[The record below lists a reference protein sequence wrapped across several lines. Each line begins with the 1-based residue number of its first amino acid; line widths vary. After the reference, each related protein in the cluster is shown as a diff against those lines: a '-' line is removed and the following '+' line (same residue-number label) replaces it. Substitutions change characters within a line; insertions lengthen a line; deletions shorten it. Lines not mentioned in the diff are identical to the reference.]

1 MLFNSIEFLFFLPIV
16 FLFYWLVKKRLW
28 QNSLIVIFSYI
39 FYGWWDWRFL
49 LLIAFTS
56 ICSYLSG
63 LLIEKYRGR
72 KNVEKTICISN
83 IVINLLILG
92 VFKYLNFFV
101 DNIKVLFDLAGYEL
115 DWVTIRII
123 LPVGI
128 SFYTFQALSYTID
141 VYRGK
146 IRVTNDL
153 IEFCAYISFF
163 PQLVAGPIERATNLL
178 PQFQK
183 HRQFDYA
190 KAVDGMRQMLWGF
203 LKKLVVAD
211 NCAAIVNDY
220 WGDPSLSGLMMLIL
234 GILFTFQI
242 YFDFSGYS
250 DIAIGCA
257 RLFGINLTRNFN
269 YPYFS
274 RNIPEFW
281 RRWHISLM
289 TWFRDYIY
297 FPLGGSRCSIYKTMR
312 NTLVVFLLS
321 GLWHGA
327 NWTFVVWGLYHGF
340 LIIIYTLLGFKKLP
354 TAIVAEGR
362 LIPSFKEVVQMCST
376 FVLAVWGW
384 IIFRAENL
392 HQISDIVHTFVD
404 NPFIGDGFID
414 GKKCVVLGFALLF
427 IEWLQKDKEH
437 ALQIESL
444 KLFRNRA
451 TRWTLYYLIAMIILI
466 SQGSSQTF
474 IYFQF

>member
-1 MLFNSIEFLFFLPIV
+1 MLFNSMEFMFFLPIV
-16 FLFYWLVKKRLW
+16 FIFYWLIRKRSW
-28 QNSLIVIFSYI
+28 QNTLIVIFSYI
-39 FYGWWDWRFL
+39 FYGWWNWRFL

-56 ICSYLSG
+56 ICSYFSG
-63 LLIEKYRGR
+63 LLIEKFRGY
-72 KNVEKTICISN
+72 KSIEKTICISN
-83 IVINLLILG
+83 IVINLSILG

-101 DNIKVLFDLAGYEL
+101 DNIKVLFDVAGYEL
-115 DWVTIRII
+115 DWVTIKII

-146 IRVTNDL
+146 IRATSDV
-153 IEFCAYISFF
+153 IVFCAYISFF

-183 HRQFDYA
+183 YRQFDYT
-190 KAVDGMRQMLWGF
+190 KSVDGMRQMLWGF

-220 WGDPSLSGLMMLIL
+220 WGDPSLSGLMVLLL

-257 RLFGINLTRNFN
+257 RLFGIKLTKNFS

-274 RNIPEFW
+274 RNISEFW

-297 FPLGGSRCSIYKTMR
+297 VPLGGSHCSTYKTMR
-312 NTLVVFLLS
+312 NTLIVFFLS

-327 NWTFVVWGLYHGF
+327 NWTFVVWGLYHGS
-340 LIIIYTLLGFKKLP
+340 LIIIFTLLGFKKLP
-354 TAIVAEGR
+354 TTTVAEGR
-362 LIPSFKEVVQMCST
+362 LIPSFKEAIQMCLT
-376 FVLAVWGW
+376 FVLVIWGW

-392 HQISDIVHTFVD
+392 HQISEIIHTFID
-404 NPFIGDGFID
+404 NSFLGDGFID
-414 GKKCVVLGFALLF
+414 GKKCVVMGFALLF

-437 ALQIESL
+437 AMQIESL
-444 KLFRNRA
+444 RLFRSRS
-451 TRWTLYYLIAMIILI
+451 TRWALYYLIAMIILI

>member
-1 MLFNSIEFLFFLPIV
+1 MLFNSIEFLFFLPLV
-16 FLFYWLVKKRLW
+16 FLTYWLVGKRQW
-28 QNSLIVIFSYI
+28 QNLLLVVFSYI

-49 LLIAFTS
+49 LLIALTS

-63 LLIEKYRGR
+63 LGIERFEGKKGIQ
-72 KNVEKTICISN
+72 KTICVSN
-83 IVINLLILG
+83 IVLNLLILV

-101 DNIKVLFDLAGYEL
+101 DNLKVLFNLVGYDL
-115 DWVTIRII
+115 DWITIHVI

-141 VYRGK
+141 VYRNK
-146 IRVTNDL
+146 IGATRDVV
-153 IEFCAYISFF
+153 EFFAYISFF

-183 HRQFDYA
+183 CRCFNYGD
-190 KAVDGMRQMLWGF
+190 AVDGMRQMLWGF

-211 NCAAIVNDY
+211 NCASIVNEY
-220 WGDPSLSGLMMLIL
+220 WGDPSLPGLMLVIL
-234 GILFTFQI
+234 GVLFTFQI

-257 RLFGINLTRNFN
+257 RLFGVNLMRNFN

-274 RNIPEFW
+274 RNISEFW

-297 FPLGGSRCSIYKTMR
+297 FPLGGSRCSIQKIIR
-312 NTLVVFLLS
+312 NTLIVFLIS

-327 NWTFVVWGLYHGF
+327 NWTFIVWGLYHGI
-340 LIIIYTLLGFKKLP
+340 LIVIYTLLGIKKLP
-354 TAIVAEGR
+354 TEIVSEGKY
-362 LIPSFKEVVQMCST
+362 LPTIKETIQMLLT
-376 FVLAVWGW
+376 FILVIWGW
-384 IIFRAENL
+384 VIFRAENIY
-392 HQISDIVHTFVD
+392 QIGEIVQAFVT

-414 GKKCVVLGFALLF
+414 GKKCLVSGFVLLF
-427 IEWLQKDKEH
+427 VEWFQKDKQH

-444 KLFRNRA
+444 KLFSSRF
-451 TRWTLYYLIAMIILI
+451 TRWALYYIIAMIILI